1 MATERSEWPLPSQS
15 PGVRRLLYL
24 AEGLILGA
32 SLPLFLVGFFGAFL
46 IDIETGLF
54 RLNLTI
60 VDVFFLLLVLF
71 FLLRA
76 IAFID
81 IGRRFSRDA
90 PPEYQDW
97 KETRRWLWVGAVALP
112 VGGVLLGVSV
122 LLWGWWAV
130 VFLQYADLLILGA
143 IIAGFILHLYV
154 FHRLGVKII

>member
-1 MATERSEWPLPSQS
+1 MATESSDWPLPSQS
-15 PGVRRLLYL
+15 SRVRLLLYL

-32 SLPLFLVGFFGAFL
+32 GLPLILIEFSGAFL
-46 IDIETGLF
+46 VDIDTGSF
-54 RLNLTI
+54 RPALTV
-60 VDVFFLLLVLF
+60 VDAFFLLLVLF

-81 IGRRFSRDA
+81 VGRRFSRDDS
-90 PPEYQDW
+90 PEYQDW
-97 KETRRWLWVGAVALP
+97 KETRRWTWVAAVALP

-130 VFLQYADLLILGA
+130 VFLEYADLLMLGA
-143 IIAGFILHLYV
+143 ILAGFILYLYV